1 MRMKQR
7 KRKMINLTPPQVLA
21 LGFALVILL
30 GTLLLKMPISTKAE
44 ITWME
49 AFFTA
54 ASATTVT
61 GLSVIDIGTTL
72 SVFGECVM
80 IVMIQ
85 IGGLGLM
92 TFAIFTLIL
101 LGKRI
106 GLKERLLMQESFN
119 QTSIGG
125 VIRLVKILFIFT
137 LAVELAGTAIL
148 SLKWIPEYGAVR
160 GLFYSLFHSVSAFN
174 NAGFALFSDNLIGFS
189 HDGLINLVI
198 SFLIIT
204 GGLGF
209 TVFVDLSNKRN
220 FKNLKLHSKI
230 MLIGTLVLNVTAILL
245 LFLLEYSNEATIG
258 SLPLGEKL
266 WVSYF
271 QGIAPRT
278 AGFNTVDIADM
289 TNGSLLL
296 IMLLMFIGAG
306 SASTGSGIKV
316 TTFVVIVW
324 SVLGYIRG
332 QKNPAMFERNIHQTV
347 VIKSL
352 AVTMIGLFF
361 VFLTAFLLTITEEAP
376 MSVILF
382 ESFSAFGTVGLSMGF
397 TPDLSLVG
405 RILIIILMFIGRIG
419 PLTLAFSFARSKE
432 SKIRYPEED
441 IFIG

>member
-1 MRMKQR
+1 MNHSKWETIQ
-7 KRKMINLTPPQVLA
+7 LTPPQVLA

-30 GTLLLKMPISTKAE
+30 GTVLLKLPISTKVE
-44 ITWME
+44 ISWMD

-61 GLSVIDIGTTL
+61 GLSVINIGTTL

-80 IVMIQ
+80 IVMMQ

-92 TFAIFTLIL
+92 TFAIFVLIL
-101 LGKRI
+101 LGKKI
-106 GLKERLLMQESFN
+106 GLKERLIVQESFN

-137 LAVELAGTAIL
+137 IAVELVGTVIL
-148 SLKWIPEYGAVR
+148 SLKWIPVYGAVR
-160 GLFYSLFHSVSAFN
+160 GVFYSLFHSVSAFN
-174 NAGFALFSDNLIGFS
+174 NAGFSLFSDNLMGYS
-189 HDGLINLVI
+189 HDGLVNLVI
-198 SFLIIT
+198 TLLIIT

-209 TVFVDLSNKRN
+209 TVLVDLANKRN

-230 MLIGTLVLNVTAILL
+230 MLIGTFVLNVTAILF

-258 SLPLGEKL
+258 SMPLGEKL

-271 QGIAPRT
+271 QGISPRT
-278 AGFNTVDIADM
+278 AGFNTIDIGGM
-289 TNGSLLL
+289 TDGSLLL

-316 TTFVVIVW
+316 TTFIVIVW
-324 SVLGYIRG
+324 SVFAYIRG
-332 QKNPAMFERNIHQTV
+332 RKEPVMFERTIHQTV
-347 VIKSL
+347 KSL

-361 VFLTAFLLTITEEAP
+361 VFLTAFLLTVTEDASLS
-376 MSVILF
+376 MILF
-382 ESFSAFGTVGLSMGF
+382 ESFSAFGTVGLSMGL
-397 TPDLSLVG
+397 TPDLSNAG
-405 RILIIILMFIGRIG
+405 RLLIIILMFIGRIG
-419 PLTLAFSFARSKE
+419 PLTLAFSFARTRTA
-432 SKIRYPEED
+432 KIRYPEED

>member
-1 MRMKQR
+1 MNHSKWETIQ
-7 KRKMINLTPPQVLA
+7 LTPPQVLA

-30 GTLLLKMPISTKAE
+30 GTVLLKLPISTKVE
-44 ITWME
+44 ISWMD

-61 GLSVIDIGTTL
+61 GLSVINIGTTL

-80 IVMIQ
+80 IVMMQ

-92 TFAIFTLIL
+92 TFAIFVLIL
-101 LGKRI
+101 LGKKI
-106 GLKERLLMQESFN
+106 GLKERLIVQESFN

-137 LAVELAGTAIL
+137 IAVELAGTIIL
-148 SLKWIPEYGAVR
+148 SLKWIPVYGAVR
-160 GLFYSLFHSVSAFN
+160 GVFYSLFHSVSAFN
-174 NAGFALFSDNLIGFS
+174 NAGFSLFSDNLMGYS
-189 HDGLINLVI
+189 HDGLVNLVI
-198 SFLIIT
+198 TLLIIT

-209 TVFVDLSNKRN
+209 TVLVDLANKRN

-230 MLIGTLVLNVTAILL
+230 MLIGTFVLNVTAILF

-258 SLPLGEKL
+258 SMPLGEKL

-271 QGIAPRT
+271 QGISPRT
-278 AGFNTVDIADM
+278 AGFNTIDIGGM
-289 TNGSLLL
+289 TDGSLLL

-316 TTFVVIVW
+316 TTFIVIVW
-324 SVLGYIRG
+324 SVFAYIRG
-332 QKNPAMFERNIHQTV
+332 RKEPVMFERTIHQTV
-347 VIKSL
+347 VFKSL

-361 VFLTAFLLTITEEAP
+361 VFLTAFLLTVTEDASLS
-376 MSVILF
+376 MILF
-382 ESFSAFGTVGLSMGF
+382 ESFSAFGTVGLSMGL
-397 TPDLSLVG
+397 TPDLSNAG
-405 RILIIILMFIGRIG
+405 RFLIIILMFIGRIG
-419 PLTLAFSFARSKE
+419 PLTLAFSFARTRTA
-432 SKIRYPEED
+432 KIRYPEED

>member
-1 MRMKQR
+1 MNHSKWETIQ
-7 KRKMINLTPPQVLA
+7 LTPPQVLA

-30 GTLLLKMPISTKAE
+30 GTVLLKLPISTKVE
-44 ITWME
+44 ISWMD

-61 GLSVIDIGTTL
+61 GLSVINIGTTL

-80 IVMIQ
+80 IVMMQ

-92 TFAIFTLIL
+92 TFAIFVLIL
-101 LGKRI
+101 LGKKI
-106 GLKERLLMQESFN
+106 GLKERLIVQESFN

-137 LAVELAGTAIL
+137 IAVELAGTIIL
-148 SLKWIPEYGAVR
+148 SLKWIPVYGAVR
-160 GLFYSLFHSVSAFN
+160 GVFYSLFHSVSAFN
-174 NAGFALFSDNLIGFS
+174 NAGFSLFSDNLMGYS
-189 HDGLINLVI
+189 HDGLVNLVI
-198 SFLIIT
+198 TLLIIT

-209 TVFVDLSNKRN
+209 TVLVDLANKRN

-230 MLIGTLVLNVTAILL
+230 MLIGTFVLNVTAILF

-258 SLPLGEKL
+258 SMPLGEKL

-271 QGIAPRT
+271 QGISPRT
-278 AGFNTVDIADM
+278 AGFNTIDIGGM
-289 TNGSLLL
+289 TDGSLLL

-316 TTFVVIVW
+316 TTFIVIVW
-324 SVLGYIRG
+324 SVFAYIRG
-332 QKNPAMFERNIHQTV
+332 RKEPVMFERTIHQTV
-347 VIKSL
+347 VFKSL

-361 VFLTAFLLTITEEAP
+361 VFLTAFLLTVTEDASLS
-376 MSVILF
+376 MILF
-382 ESFSAFGTVGLSMGF
+382 ESFSAFGTVGLSMGL
-397 TPDLSLVG
+397 TPDLSNAG
-405 RILIIILMFIGRIG
+405 RFFIIILMFIGRIG
-419 PLTLAFSFARSKE
+419 PLTLAFSFARTRTA
-432 SKIRYPEED
+432 KIRYPEED

>member
-1 MRMKQR
+1 MQR

-30 GTLLLKMPISTKAE
+30 GTLLLKMPISTKTE
-44 ITWME
+44 ISWME

-137 LAVELAGTAIL
+137 LAVEVAGTAIL

-278 AGFNTVDIADM
+278 AGFNTIDIGDM

-361 VFLTAFLLTITEEAP
+361 VFLTAFLLTITEDAP

-397 TPDLSLVG
+397 TPDLSVVG

-432 SKIRYPEED
+432 SKVRYPEED

>member
-1 MRMKQR
+1 MNHSKWETIQ
-7 KRKMINLTPPQVLA
+7 LTPPQVLA

-30 GTLLLKMPISTKAE
+30 GTVLLKLPISTKVE
-44 ITWME
+44 ISWMD

-61 GLSVIDIGTTL
+61 GLSVINIGTTL

-80 IVMIQ
+80 IVMMQ

-92 TFAIFTLIL
+92 TFAIFVLIL
-101 LGKRI
+101 LGKKI
-106 GLKERLLMQESFN
+106 GLKERLIVQESFN

-137 LAVELAGTAIL
+137 IAVELAGTIIL
-148 SLKWIPEYGAVR
+148 SLKWIPVYGAVR
-160 GLFYSLFHSVSAFN
+160 GVFYSLFHSVSAFN
-174 NAGFALFSDNLIGFS
+174 NAGFSLFSDNLMGYS
-189 HDGLINLVI
+189 HDGLVNLVI
-198 SFLIIT
+198 TLLIIT

-209 TVFVDLSNKRN
+209 TVLVDLANKRN

-230 MLIGTLVLNVTAILL
+230 MLIGTFVLNVTAILF

-258 SLPLGEKL
+258 SMPLGEKL

-271 QGIAPRT
+271 QGISPRT
-278 AGFNTVDIADM
+278 AGFNTIDIGGM
-289 TNGSLLL
+289 TDGSLLL

-316 TTFVVIVW
+316 TTFIVIVW
-324 SVLGYIRG
+324 SVFAYIRG
-332 QKNPAMFERNIHQTV
+332 RKEPVMFERTIHQTV
-347 VIKSL
+347 VFKSL

-361 VFLTAFLLTITEEAP
+361 VFLTAFLLTVTEDASLS
-376 MSVILF
+376 MILF
-382 ESFSAFGTVGLSMGF
+382 ESFSAFGTVGLSMGL
-397 TPDLSLVG
+397 TPDLSNAG
-405 RILIIILMFIGRIG
+405 RLLIIILMFIGRIG
-419 PLTLAFSFARSKE
+419 PLTLAFSFARTRTA
-432 SKIRYPEED
+432 KIRYPEED

>member
-1 MRMKQR
+1 MNHSKWETIQ
-7 KRKMINLTPPQVLA
+7 LTPPQVLA

-30 GTLLLKMPISTKAE
+30 GTVLLKLPISTKVE
-44 ITWME
+44 ISWMD

-61 GLSVIDIGTTL
+61 GLSVINIGTTL

-80 IVMIQ
+80 IVMMQ

-92 TFAIFTLIL
+92 TFAIFVLIL
-101 LGKRI
+101 LGKKI
-106 GLKERLLMQESFN
+106 GLKERLIVQESFN

-137 LAVELAGTAIL
+137 IAVELAGTIIL
-148 SLKWIPEYGAVR
+148 SLKWIPEYGVVR

-174 NAGFALFSDNLIGFS
+174 NAGFSLFSDNLMGYS
-189 HDGLINLVI
+189 HDGLVNLVI
-198 SFLIIT
+198 TLLIIT

-209 TVFVDLSNKRN
+209 TVLVDLANKRN

-230 MLIGTLVLNVTAILL
+230 MLIGTFVLNVTAILF

-258 SLPLGEKL
+258 SMPLGEKL

-271 QGIAPRT
+271 QGISPRT
-278 AGFNTVDIADM
+278 AGFNTIDIGGM
-289 TNGSLLL
+289 TDGSLLL

-316 TTFVVIVW
+316 TTFIVIVW
-324 SVLGYIRG
+324 SVFAYIRG
-332 QKNPAMFERNIHQTV
+332 RKEPVMFERTIHQTV
-347 VIKSL
+347 VFKSL

-361 VFLTAFLLTITEEAP
+361 VFLTAFLLTVTEDAP
-376 MSVILF
+376 MSMILF
-382 ESFSAFGTVGLSMGF
+382 ESFSAFGTVGLSMGL
-397 TPDLSLVG
+397 TPDLSNAG
-405 RILIIILMFIGRIG
+405 RLFIIILMFIGRIG
-419 PLTLAFSFARSKE
+419 PLTLAFSFARTRTA
-432 SKIRYPEED
+432 KIRYPEED

>member
-1 MRMKQR
+1 MNHSKWETIQ
-7 KRKMINLTPPQVLA
+7 LTPPQVLA

-30 GTLLLKMPISTKAE
+30 GTVLLKLPISTKVE
-44 ITWME
+44 ISWMD

-61 GLSVIDIGTTL
+61 GLSVINIGTTL

-80 IVMIQ
+80 IVMMQ

-92 TFAIFTLIL
+92 TFAIFVLIL
-101 LGKRI
+101 LGKKI
-106 GLKERLLMQESFN
+106 GLKERLIVQESFN

-137 LAVELAGTAIL
+137 IAVELAGTIIL
-148 SLKWIPEYGAVR
+148 SLKWIPVYGAVR
-160 GLFYSLFHSVSAFN
+160 GVFYSLFHSVSAFN
-174 NAGFALFSDNLIGFS
+174 NAGFSLFSDNLMGYS
-189 HDGLINLVI
+189 HDGLVNLVI
-198 SFLIIT
+198 TLLIIT

-209 TVFVDLSNKRN
+209 TVLVDLANKRN

-230 MLIGTLVLNVTAILL
+230 MLIGTFVLNVTAILF

-258 SLPLGEKL
+258 SMPLGEKL

-271 QGIAPRT
+271 QGISPRT
-278 AGFNTVDIADM
+278 AGFNTIDIGGM
-289 TNGSLLL
+289 TDGSLLL

-316 TTFVVIVW
+316 TTFIVIVW
-324 SVLGYIRG
+324 SVFAYIRG
-332 QKNPAMFERNIHQTV
+332 RKEPVMFERTIHQTV
-347 VIKSL
+347 VFKSL

-361 VFLTAFLLTITEEAP
+361 VFLTAFLLTVTEDAP
-376 MSVILF
+376 MSMILF
-382 ESFSAFGTVGLSMGF
+382 ESFSAFGTVGLSMGL
-397 TPDLSLVG
+397 TPDLSNAG
-405 RILIIILMFIGRIG
+405 RLLIIILMFIGRIG
-419 PLTLAFSFARSKE
+419 PLTLAFSFARTRTA
-432 SKIRYPEED
+432 KIRYPEED

>member
-1 MRMKQR
+1 MKQR

>member
-1 MRMKQR
+1 MNQR
-7 KRKMINLTPPQVLA
+7 KWKMINLTPPQVLA

-44 ITWME
+44 ISWMD

-106 GLKERLLMQESFN
+106 GLKERLIMQESFN

-198 SFLIIT
+198 SLLIIT

-209 TVFVDLSNKRN
+209 TVFVDLSKKRN

-230 MLIGTLVLNVTAILL
+230 MLIGTLVLNVSAILL

-258 SLPLGEKL
+258 AMPFGEKL

-278 AGFNTVDIADM
+278 AGFNTIDIADM
-289 TNGSLLL
+289 TSGSLLL

-332 QKNPAMFERNIHQTV
+332 QKNPVMFERTIHQSV

-361 VFLTAFLLTITEEAP
+361 VFLTAFLLTITEDAP

-382 ESFSAFGTVGLSMGF
+382 ESFSAFGTVGLSMGL
-397 TPDLSLVG
+397 TPDLSGGG
-405 RILIIILMFIGRIG
+405 RLLIIILMFIGRIG
-419 PLTLAFSFARSKE
+419 PLTLAFSLARSKE
-432 SKIRYPEED
+432 TKIRYPEED

>member
-1 MRMKQR
+1 MNHSKWETIQ
-7 KRKMINLTPPQVLA
+7 LTPPQVLA

-30 GTLLLKMPISTKAE
+30 GTVLLKLPISTKVE
-44 ITWME
+44 ISWMD

-61 GLSVIDIGTTL
+61 GLSVINIGTTL

-80 IVMIQ
+80 IVMMQ

-92 TFAIFTLIL
+92 TFAIFVLIL
-101 LGKRI
+101 LGKKI
-106 GLKERLLMQESFN
+106 GLKERLIVQESFN

-137 LAVELAGTAIL
+137 IAVELVGTVIL
-148 SLKWIPEYGAVR
+148 SLKWIPVYGAVR
-160 GLFYSLFHSVSAFN
+160 GVFYSLFHSVSAFN
-174 NAGFALFSDNLIGFS
+174 NAGFSLFSDNLMGYS
-189 HDGLINLVI
+189 HDGLVNLVI
-198 SFLIIT
+198 TLLIIT

-209 TVFVDLSNKRN
+209 TVLVDLANKRN

-230 MLIGTLVLNVTAILL
+230 MLIGTFVLNVTAILF

-258 SLPLGEKL
+258 SMPLGEKL

-271 QGIAPRT
+271 QGISPRT
-278 AGFNTVDIADM
+278 AGFNTIDIGGM
-289 TNGSLLL
+289 TDGSLLL

-316 TTFVVIVW
+316 TTFIVIVW
-324 SVLGYIRG
+324 SVFAYIRG
-332 QKNPAMFERNIHQTV
+332 RKEPVMFERTIHQTV
-347 VIKSL
+347 VFKSL

-361 VFLTAFLLTITEEAP
+361 VFLTAFLLTVTEDASLS
-376 MSVILF
+376 MILF
-382 ESFSAFGTVGLSMGF
+382 ESFSAFGTVGLSMGL
-397 TPDLSLVG
+397 TPDLSNAG
-405 RILIIILMFIGRIG
+405 RLLIIILMFIGRIG
-419 PLTLAFSFARSKE
+419 PLTLAFSFARTRTA
-432 SKIRYPEED
+432 KIRYPEED

>member
-1 MRMKQR
+1 MQR

-44 ITWME
+44 ISWME

-198 SFLIIT
+198 SLLIIT

-278 AGFNTVDIADM
+278 AGFNTIDIADM

-361 VFLTAFLLTITEEAP
+361 VFLTAFLLTITEDAP

-397 TPDLSLVG
+397 TPDLSVVG